1 MDTTIKPDPKFQTK
15 IVAIHLTVT
24 AFIALPIL
32 IIGIFI
38 AILEPNKVAPL
49 VLGGIFLLTQIIT
62 WVIVFPLVR
71 LWISKLS
78 YVIRDDRVSLYKGI
92 LTKTEQN
99 IPFRAVTDFVLQR
112 TLYDRWLNIGSVKIQ
127 TAGQSQSVSGY
138 EGVMAGLLEY
148 ERWHSELRD
157 RIKAMHGPAGPQTTG
172 EDVGQDDLFPAMLA
186 ELQAIRKA
194 LEGRG

>member
-1 MDTTIKPDPKFQTK
+1 M
-15 IVAIHLTVT
+15 TVT
-24 AFIALPIL
+24 ASIALPLL
-32 IIGIFI
+32 IIGILI
-38 AILEPNKVAPL
+38 AIFEPNEQAPL
-49 VLGGIFLLTQIIT
+49 VLGGIFLVTQIIT

-78 YVIRDDRVSLYKGI
+78 YVISDDRVTIYKGI

-127 TAGQSQSVSGY
+127 TAGQSQTATGY

-148 ERWHSELRD
+148 ERWHGELRD
-157 RIKAMHGPAGPQTTG
+157 RMQAIHGPAGPQTTG
-172 EDVGQDDLFPAMLA
+172 ADAAEDDLFPAMLA
-186 ELQAIRKA
+186 ELKAIRKA
-194 LEGRG
+194 LEDRN